1 MTEPRR
7 IDVAAAAARLKAARR
22 IVITTHARA
31 DGDAVGCAAA
41 LGRILRQQAKDA
53 AVYVHEPVLD
63 RYTFLLKQPAS
74 QQTAHDGSAQGTDSA
89 RPVACSAAL
98 PASRVPCPAAEDGGA
113 CDAVCIWD
121 VAKAADVIAGADLLV
136 LVDTCSASQLGKIA
150 EAVQRAPVAKLAIDH
165 HVTRDGIVDEILLD
179 ETAGACAQI
188 ILALCE
194 RAGWEIDAS
203 AAAMLY
209 AALATD
215 TGWFRFSNADGA
227 VFEAAARLV
236 AAGARPNELY
246 EPLYLNDCEARMRL
260 IGAVLGSFE
269 LLAEGRLAVIR
280 VTQEMLA
287 RCGATR
293 EMTEEIINEPQ
304 RIGSVVACLLLVE
317 PADDGPVRVS
327 FRSKRG
333 VDVAAI
339 ASRFGG
345 GGHERAAGA
354 RIPGTIESVARQ
366 VLPVLLDAVE
376 VIR

>member
-7 IDVAAAAARLKAARR
+7 IDAAAATARLKAAKR
-22 IVITTHARA
+22 IVITTHVRA
-31 DGDAVGCAAA
+31 DGDAVGCATA
-41 LGRILRQQAKDA
+41 LGRILRQQRKDA

-63 RYTFLLKQPAS
+63 RYTFLLKQSVA
-74 QQTAHDGSAQGTDSA
+74 QQTT
-89 RPVACSAAL
+89 P
-98 PASRVPCPAAEDGGA
+98 
-113 CDAVCIWD
+113 DAVCIWD
-121 VAKAADVIAGADLLV
+121 VAKAADVIARHDLLV

-215 TGWFRFSNADGA
+215 TGWFRFSNADCA

-236 AAGARPNELY
+236 AAGARPNALY
-246 EPLYLNDCEARMRL
+246 EQLYLNDCEARMRL

-269 LLAEGRLAVIR
+269 LLADGRLAVIR

-339 ASRFGG
+339 AARFGG

-366 VLPVLLDAVE
+366 VLPVMLDAVRA
-376 VIR
+376 VC